1 MCGIMANVMSG
12 LNLPVEE
19 MGPEVLDKVLVC
31 VDSLENLIKEIKD
44 QQKKSIMLGICSNAC
59 IASSYLIN
67 AMRKGGED
75 IITSDEDVG
84 VEGLD
89 GLAYVQGYIEVVVYL
104 LRLHLQIGGLPYEDS
119 YR

>member
-44 QQKKSIMLGICSNAC
+44 QQKKSEDYWPNS
-59 IASSYLIN
+59 IN
-67 AMRKGGED
+67 KHNRCP
-75 IITSDEDVG
+75 SFPPPS
-84 VEGLD
+84 L
-89 GLAYVQGYIEVVVYL
+89 
-104 LRLHLQIGGLPYEDS
+104 
-119 YR
+119 